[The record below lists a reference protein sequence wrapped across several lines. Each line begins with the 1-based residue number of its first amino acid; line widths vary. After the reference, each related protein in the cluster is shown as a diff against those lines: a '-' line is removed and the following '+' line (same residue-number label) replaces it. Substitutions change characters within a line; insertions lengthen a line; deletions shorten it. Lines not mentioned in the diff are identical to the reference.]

1 MQTDRVEEALSIDVV
16 QTERVEEALSI
27 EKSDEQEVM
36 MNLIPPSSNQANPIG
51 EREEE
56 KALLGARKKT
66 KQPHS
71 QKDIDELEGAEI
83 TKQQGEST
91 RTPKRKLSPTCNT
104 PLGKGRKRTT
114 SVNSSPQLRQRL
126 ELVGDTIGN
135 EQEQQRAPDLLQ
147 GVGRL

>member
-56 KALLGARKKT
+56 KARGARKKT